1 MIQRIQSLYLLL
13 ALTGF
18 ILMFG
23 FPIATY
29 TMPNQQNNGEMS
41 ASLTLNNKSSQYI
54 DESHQFFSYIGNDV
68 VPMGSRWALT
78 AIVGV
83 LAVMTLASM
92 FLYRKRVLQMRIV
105 ASTFMVNVVYLFLI
119 FFWAI
124 EGIGGKG
131 GYLGALVDVMHLN
144 AEQIHV
150 QMWTPGSIVPIV
162 TVVLLLLA
170 QRAIRSDEMKVR
182 AADRLR

>member
-13 ALTGF
+13 VLTGF

-29 TMPNQQNNGEMS
+29 TMPNQQQNGDMT
-41 ASLTLNNKSSQYI
+41 AALTLGKKATQYI
-54 DESHQFFSYIGNDV
+54 DENNEFMSYVGTDV
-68 VPMGSRWALT
+68 VPMKGRWVLT
-78 AIVGV
+78 GIV
-83 LAVMTLASM
+83 AVMAAMTLASM
-92 FLYRKRVLQMRIV
+92 FLYRNRILQMRVV
-105 ASTFMVNVVYLFLI
+105 ACTFLVNVIYLFLI

-131 GYLGALVDVMHLN
+131 GYLGALGEFRNIALD
-144 AEQIHV
+144 QIHV

-162 TVVLLLLA
+162 TVILLLLA